1 MVIWLLKIFFC
12 IVLCILDTFS
22 YYLLLLLGPYHFFI
36 YCAHL
41 FMSFP
46 FGISSFLEE
55 IYSLFQSIV
64 FLYFFALIAEEGFL
78 ISPCYSLTL
87 NSNGYNFPFL
97 LCFSLLFFSQ
107 LFVRL
112 PQITILPFCISFS
125 WGWSWSLPPVPCH
138 EPPSIVFQALCLSE
152 IIPWIYFSLPLFN
165 CKGFDLGHTWMV

>member
-12 IVLCILDTFS
+12 IVLCILGTFS

-36 YCAHL
+36 YCSHL

-46 FGISSFLEE
+46 LGISGFLEE
-55 IYSLFQSIV
+55 ISSLLQSIV
-64 FLYFFALIAEEGFL
+64 FLYVFALIAEEGFL

-87 NSNGYNFPFL
+87 NSNGYIFHFL

-112 PQITILPFCISFS
+112 PQTTIFAFLHFFFLGMVLITASCTMP
-125 WGWSWSLPPVPCH
+125 
-138 EPPSIVFQALCLSE
+138 
-152 IIPWIYFSLPLFN
+152 
-165 CKGFDLGHTWMV
+165 